1 MKITIEPT
9 KDQSNKKPNM
19 KYPVVTISVQDDDL
33 ELPDVL
39 EMLVEPALRAFGYG
53 YARIEHVE
61 KLDQ

>member
-9 KDQSNKKPNM
+9 NDQSNEKPNM
-19 KYPVVTISVQDDDL
+19 KYPVVTILVPDDDL
-33 ELPDVL
+33 TLPDVL
-39 EMLVEPALRAFGYG
+39 EILVEPALRAFGYG

>member
-9 KDQSNKKPNM
+9 DDQSNKKKM
-19 KYPVVTISVQDDDL
+19 IKYPIVSICVPDDDL

-39 EMLVEPALRAFGYG
+39 DMLVEPALRAFGYG

-61 KLDQ
+61 KHDL